1 MRERERE
8 RVKYTCSVVNPMWN
22 ILFGILLSFQ
32 KKDKYGRAQHFL
44 VGSPTIFIWLFY
56 QTLSVSLSSYFV
68 PGGVSQV
75 LRKVTE
81 SVLSHKSALYYI
93 HIHVLGVNGQFFGKN
108 VKKKIYVF
116 FFRKM
121 NMTLNPVRNSRQI
134 N

>member
-8 RVKYTCSVVNPMWN
+8 RDKYTCSVVNPIWN

-32 KKDKYGRAQHFL
+32 KKDKYGRVQHFL
-44 VGSPTIFIWLFY
+44 VGSPNHIYLAFFIKHS
-56 QTLSVSLSSYFV
+56 LSSLSSYFV

-93 HIHVLGVNGQFFGKN
+93 HIHVLGVKRTIFW
-108 VKKKIYVF
+108 
-116 FFRKM
+116 
-121 NMTLNPVRNSRQI
+121 
-134 N
+134 

>member
-8 RVKYTCSVVNPMWN
+8 RERERDKYTCSLVNPIWN

-32 KKDKYGRAQHFL
+32 KKDKYGRVQHFL

-56 QTLSVSLSSYFV
+56 QTLSVLSLSSYFV

-93 HIHVLGVNGQFFGKN
+93 HIHVLGEKRTIFW
-108 VKKKIYVF
+108 
-116 FFRKM
+116 
-121 NMTLNPVRNSRQI
+121 
-134 N
+134 